1 MSCIRRTQSLK
12 LNNKK
17 GKRHWKQ
24 CPVFTMEK
32 PYREFINEIKQFEDW
47 KNLKPVPDIDN
58 TVSQTCNDLIIS
70 LQIQKKGLLV
80 AVVTPLEIYQS
91 FLTIDELSIAE
102 LTAIVQILIEA
113 SGRNPENY
121 LKGE

>member
-1 MSCIRRTQSLK
+1 
-12 LNNKK
+12 
-17 GKRHWKQ
+17 
-24 CPVFTMEK
+24 MEAYK

-47 KNLKPVPDIDN
+47 KNLKSVPDIDN

-91 FLTIDELSIAE
+91 FLTIDELSTVE